1 MEDVSIVGLDL
12 AKRVFQVRGA
22 SSDGRVVCRKKL
34 SRGQLRAFFAQLP
47 PCVVAMEACAT
58 AHGWGHAERLKI
70 DSKANPWLTGRLV
83 DLRMVIRLVIA
94 SEEEERIGAL
104 HGDLFRH

>member
-1 MEDVSIVGLDL
+1 ME
-12 AKRVFQVRGA
+12 GA
-22 SSDGRVVCRKKL
+22 SCDPANQG
-34 SRGQLRAFFAQLP
+34 
-47 PCVVAMEACAT
+47 CAET
-58 AHGWGHAERLKI
+58 HGWGHAERLKI
-70 DSKANPWLTGRLV
+70 DSKANPWLIGRLV